1 MRFPRQEIDVDEY
14 LKSIATLLSDENCRI
29 FLDTNILSQFY
40 RLNDEARQDVYKWL
54 NSCNGR
60 IHVPVWTIQEYS
72 RRVYSDNTQDYIS
85 ELGRVKTYTNEF
97 KNISDFIKGYIS
109 PTMLGGT
116 CYADKKEELFD
127 DLDQINNL
135 LAKISG
141 VIKNKLEEHKHKV
154 HQEIIKKLESCVL
167 KNDIYSI
174 MKKAEAVLSV
184 RYDAEIPPGFKDEG
198 KRRNAQGDLVIWME
212 ILEYCKRND
221 VKKAIL
227 LSRDRKSDMVY
238 EPSCQS
244 KGGRKASDAEKIR
257 LAHESLVYEF
267 SLATGSDEFYI
278 VDFDTLVKLLAP
290 AYRDLAKSFQISEA
304 SEQEELETN
313 YGEENQN
320 VILQPKDY
328 ECRARRPMAKDAIDK
343 TENTID
349 SQQEDERESSYSGI
363 ALLDSQYESVGRN
376 AVFDEYI
383 AALKTYNWYTQNPAL
398 NKLMKVRTLEETP
411 TSDNMDS
418 AFVLGRNIIQ
428 SAEGSSGSAITF
440 MENFPFYI
448 AKWPTRFQQAMI
460 DGMLFEVFFNST
472 GDLRRQ
478 PFKATYLMDLLTN
491 IDKMA
496 LDNPYGFIN
505 KQLEKRSK
513 GRFSPRIGQGIKYK
527 FVFSFDN
534 QQNVAKLECNG
545 KDITDTYPIEPFAS
559 EFARRES
566 LRCALSS
573 YYGILED
580 DIEVQD
586 IPANIKSIGT
596 RVDYQRKDYLPF

>member
-14 LKSIATLLSDENCRI
+14 LKSIMMLLADENCRI

-60 IHVPVWTIQEYS
+60 IHVPAWTIQEYS
-72 RRVYSDNTQDYIS
+72 RRFYSDKTQDYIS
-85 ELGRVKTYTNEF
+85 ELSKVKTCASEF
-97 KNISDFIKGYIS
+97 KNISDFIKGYVS
-109 PTMLGGT
+109 SAMLGGT
-116 CYADKKEELFD
+116 CYADKKEGLFD
-127 DLDQINNL
+127 DLDKINNL

-141 VIKNKLEEHKHKV
+141 VVKNKLTEHKHKV
-154 HQEIIKKLESCVL
+154 HQEIVDVLTPCVL

-174 MKKAEAVLSV
+174 IKNAEAVLSI

-198 KRRNAQGDLVIWME
+198 KGCNAKGDLVIWME
-212 ILEYCKRND
+212 ILEYCKRHA
-221 VKKAIL
+221 VTKAIL

-267 SLATGSDEFYI
+267 NLATGSDEFYI

-313 YGEENQN
+313 YGQENQN
-320 VILQPKDY
+320 VILPPKDY

-343 TENTID
+343 TENTLD
-349 SQQEDERESSYSGI
+349 SQQEDEREPSYSGI

-383 AALKTYNWYTQNPAL
+383 AALKTYNWYKQNPAL
-398 NKLMKVRTLEETP
+398 NKLMRVRTLEEAP

-418 AFVLGRNIIQ
+418 TFVLGRNIIQ

-460 DGMLFEVFFNST
+460 DGMLFEVFFDSAGN
-472 GDLRRQ
+472 LREL
-478 PFKATYLMDLLTN
+478 PFKATYIMDLLTN
-491 IDKMA
+491 IDKMS

-505 KQLEKRSK
+505 KQLEKKSK
-513 GRFSPRIGQGIKYK
+513 GRFVPQIGQGIKYK
-527 FVFSFDN
+527 FVFGFDE
-534 QQNVAKLECNG
+534 QQNVATVECNG
-545 KDITDTYPIEPFAS
+545 RDITETYPMTSFAR
-559 EFARRES
+559 EFARIES
-566 LRCALSS
+566 LSAALSS
-573 YYGILED
+573 YYGISEK
-580 DIEVQD
+580 DIETHG
-586 IPANIKSIGT
+586 IPSGMKIIKT
-596 RVDYQRKDYLPF
+596 KVYYRDEEELPF